1 MKLLDNMPNQPANFR
16 TKNCVEINN
25 VSHGTYNTNSQIKFK
40 MPMLRSR
47 LYDYNDAYILAS
59 ETITITGA
67 RKDDATRRLEERNK
81 RVIFKYCTPFT
92 DRIS

>member
-1 MKLLDNMPNQPANFR
+1 MPNQPTKFR
-16 TKNCVEINN
+16 TKNCVEKNN

-47 LYDYNDAYILAS
+47 LCDYNDAYILAS
-59 ETITITGA
+59 GTITITRA
-67 RKDDATRRLEERNK
+67 RKDDATRRLEGRNE
-81 RVIFKYCTPFT
+81 RVIFKYCAPFT